1 MTEFSFIVKKIKITP
16 NNFSS
21 HLLKVVSK
29 VLCLLNWLLQDN
41 VVCLF
46 DTKFAKILGQCDLLP
61 AAVNMMMIYL
71 RKNLGLYFISLR
83 FVDIIYW
90 LEYTVFWHKR
100 LLLSVWIPSIK
111 DVKTSRHVWCLLFS
125 ISFPWYIACSTN
137 LQIPVFVSK
146 FSPIIYLNRF
156 LYSMYSVLYK
166 STNCVWPRCLLLL
179 YF

>member
-1 MTEFSFIVKKIKITP
+1 MTEFSFIVKRIKITP

-29 VLCLLNWLLQDN
+29 VLCLLNWLLRDN

-46 DTKFAKILGQCDLLP
+46 DTKFAKVLGQCDLLP

-83 FVDIIYW
+83 FIDIIYW
-90 LEYTVFWHKR
+90 LEYTVSWHKR

-111 DVKTSRHVWCLLFS
+111 DVKNLKTCLVSVIFYQFS
-125 ISFPWYIACSTN
+125 LVN
-137 LQIPVFVSK
+137 
-146 FSPIIYLNRF
+146 
-156 LYSMYSVLYK
+156 SMLHK
-166 STNCVWPRCLLLL
+166 STDSSLCFKIFT
-179 YF
+179 YYISE